1 MGSTQAQFAM
11 PQNMVLD
18 EATATEKYGKFIAEP
33 FEKGFGHTLGNGLRR
48 VLLHSL
54 EGVAVTWIKIDG
66 VLHEYAQ
73 AADVVEDVTEIV
85 LNFKNVR
92 FTAEGDLP
100 RKLELRANTKG
111 PVTAADIVTDGVTQV
126 VNPEQYICTL
136 DKDTPLRIEFEV
148 ASGRGWKSADDN
160 KPSEAPIGLIPVDS
174 LFSPIERVSYD
185 VSDTRVGQMT
195 DYDKLELEIWT
206 DGRISPEDAL
216 RKSAIILRDHLCVF
230 TDDNPEDSTASLIQT
245 PEDEAILSKMLI
257 PVTSVELSVRAQNC
271 LRNAEIKYLGELIQ
285 KSESEM
291 LKYRNFG
298 KKSLDEIKDKMLEM
312 GITLNMKLK
321 DEVRVAFNKKLEKE
335 EMKSDAS

>member
-1 MGSTQAQFAM
+1 MGSTKAQFAM
-11 PQNMVLD
+11 PQKMVLD
-18 EATATEKYGKFIAEP
+18 EETATEKYGKFVAEP
-33 FEKGFGHTLGNGLRR
+33 FEKGFGHTLGNALRR

-73 AADVVEDVTEIV
+73 AADVVEDVTDVVI
-85 LNFKNVR
+85 NFKKIR
-92 FTAEGDLP
+92 FTADGDLP
-100 RKLELRANTKG
+100 RKLELRANKKG

-148 ASGRGWKSADDN
+148 ASGRGWKSAEDN
-160 KPSEAPIGLIPVDS
+160 KPAEAPIGLIPVDS

-185 VSDTRVGQMT
+185 ISDTRVGQMT
-195 DYDKLELEIWT
+195 DYDKLELEVFT
-206 DGRISPEDAL
+206 DGRISPEDAV
-216 RKSAIILRDHLCVF
+216 RKSALILRDHLCVF
-230 TDDNPEDSTASLIQT
+230 TEDNPEDSTAALIQT

-312 GITLNMKLK
+312 GITPNMKLK

>member
-1 MGSTQAQFAM
+1 MGSTKANFAM

-18 EATATEKYGKFIAEP
+18 EATATEKYGKFVAEP
-33 FEKGFGHTLGNGLRR
+33 FEKGFGHTLGNSMRR

-73 AADVVEDVTEIV
+73 AKDVVEDITDIV
-85 LNFKNVR
+85 LNFKQVR
-92 FTAEGDLP
+92 FKTEGEVP
-100 RKLELRANTKG
+100 RKLELRANKKG
-111 PVTAADIVTDGVTQV
+111 AVTAADIVSDGMIEVL
-126 VNPEQYICTL
+126 NPEQAICTL
-136 DKDTPLRIEFEV
+136 DKDTALRIEFEI
-148 ASGRGWKSADDN
+148 ASGRGWKSAEDN
-160 KPSEAPIGLIPVDS
+160 KPFEAPIGLIPIDS
-174 LFSPIERVSYD
+174 LFTPVERVSYD

-206 DGRISPEDAL
+206 DGRISPEDAV

-230 TDDNPEDSTASLIQT
+230 SEDQPEDSTASLIQT

-312 GITLNMKLK
+312 DITLNMKLK